1 MDLKQIIDLVVTI
14 VGVLLVVV
22 PYIATMLIHTRNKY
36 LTTIGNEAIKITSAL
51 EETDLG
57 GDAKKQAATSK
68 LNDMFGGNLVAKLIG
83 LKLTPEQF
91 ADQVDAAVA
100 TLRTMGV
107 KNNKPVDN
115 YLSTPDVYNTAGST
129 MSQFGITTT
138 TTTVKEPE

>member
-1 MDLKQIIDLVVTI
+1 MDLKQIIDLVLTI

-36 LTTIGNEAIKITSAL
+36 LKTIGNEAIKITSAL

-68 LNDMFGGNLVAKLIG
+68 LNDMFGGKLVAKLVG

-107 KNNKPVDN
+107 KQNKPVIVD
-115 YLSTPDVYNTAGST
+115 LTAPIGVT
-129 MSQFGITTT
+129 TTT

>member
-1 MDLKQIIDLVVTI
+1 MDLKQIIDLVLTI

-22 PYIATMLIHTRNKY
+22 PYIATILIHTRNKY

-68 LNDMFGGNLVAKLIG
+68 LNDMFGGNLVAKLVG

-107 KNNKPVDN
+107 KHNKPV
-115 YLSTPDVYNTAGST
+115 TAVTTAPIGFT
-129 MSQFGITTT
+129 TTT

>member
-1 MDLKQIIDLVVTI
+1 MDLKQIIDLVLTI
-14 VGVLLVVV
+14 VGVLLVVI

-36 LTTIGNEAIKITSAL
+36 LKTIGNEAIKITSAL

-68 LNDMFGGNLVAKLIG
+68 LNDMFGGKLVAKLVG
-83 LKLTPEQF
+83 LKLSPEQL

-107 KNNKPVDN
+107 KQNKPVEAV
-115 YLSTPDVYNTAGST
+115 PTAPIEVT
-129 MSQFGITTT
+129 TTT

>member
-1 MDLKQIIDLVVTI
+1 MKQIIDLVLTI

-36 LTTIGNEAIKITSAL
+36 LKTIGNEAIKITSAL

-68 LNDMFGGNLVAKLIG
+68 LNDMFGGKLVAKLVG

-107 KNNKPVDN
+107 KQNKSVEAVP
-115 YLSTPDVYNTAGST
+115 TAPIEVT
-129 MSQFGITTT
+129 TTT

>member
-1 MDLKQIIDLVVTI
+1 MDLKQIIDLVLTI

-36 LTTIGNEAIKITSAL
+36 LKTIGNEAIKITSAL

-68 LNDMFGGNLVAKLIG
+68 LNDMFGGKLVAKLVG

-107 KNNKPVDN
+107 KQNKSV
-115 YLSTPDVYNTAGST
+115 TAVPTATIGFT
-129 MSQFGITTT
+129 TTT

>member
-1 MDLKQIIDLVVTI
+1 MDLKQIIDLVLTI
-14 VGVLLVVV
+14 LGVLLVVV

-107 KNNKPVDN
+107 KRDKPIVIGP
-115 YLSTPDVYNTAGST
+115 SKK
-129 MSQFGITTT
+129 QTTT

>member
-1 MDLKQIIDLVVTI
+1 MDLKQIIDLVLTI
-14 VGVLLVVV
+14 VGVLLVIV

-107 KNNKPVDN
+107 KRNKPVKN
-115 YLSTPDVYNTAGST
+115 VTTVPNVYNTKGST
-129 MSQFGITTT
+129 MSQFGVTT

>member
-1 MDLKQIIDLVVTI
+1 MDLKQIINLVLTI
-14 VGVLLVVV
+14 LGVLLVIV

-36 LTTIGNEAIKITSAL
+36 LMTIGNEAIKITSAL

-83 LKLTPEQF
+83 LKLTPEQL

-107 KNNKPVDN
+107 KDNKSFTE
-115 YLSTPDVYNTAGST
+115 LSIDPIGFT
-129 MSQFGITTT
+129 TTT